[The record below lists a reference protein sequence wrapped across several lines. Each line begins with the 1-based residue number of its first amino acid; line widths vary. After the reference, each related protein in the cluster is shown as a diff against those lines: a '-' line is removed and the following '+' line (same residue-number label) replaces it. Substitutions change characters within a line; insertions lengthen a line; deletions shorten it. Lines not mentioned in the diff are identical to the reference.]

1 MYGSKLYNTCSTVII
16 QRSIHETNILLERHH
31 KINVLPSVVLLDNFM
46 SLAGYK
52 LDEDLVLIAQIM
64 ALPFV
69 QTLCMVTYFYLCQP
83 FILP

>member
-1 MYGSKLYNTCSTVII
+1 
-16 QRSIHETNILLERHH
+16 
-31 KINVLPSVVLLDNFM
+31 M

-69 QTLCMVTYFYLCQP
+69 ETLWLPTSTCISLSFYLEHSGS
-83 FILP
+83 LPNSRR